1 MITACSLSGFCCPG
15 RERTL
20 LFAPLLDLDDRAIPQ
35 HGSFATRPQ
44 HRAIPQHGALDEPQP
59 RLLTH
64 PAWGG
69 VVHVA
74 RQEGRTADLL
84 LSTSRT
90 LFHLESPPSAC
101 GRASCPF
108 WPAAAAVAPKP
119 VSSLFLPAWPPPRQ
133 GVEPRTT
140 PRGPPDE
147 EDCRARPWRSHQS
160 RAWTSPSC
168 PLAGTEPSRELRD
181 DQIELGGPGRR
192 DGHDQ
197 SVGTR
202 PSMRRTW
209 DGRIVT
215 LVPQIARPARVL
227 SGLFSSTIPAPHHSI
242 LDWSPFDLMSTP
254 SRQTPRKSHNAQ
266 PSRTSSSQDSPR
278 LYCCS
283 AVGPPCKTNLLSRRL
298 PCCGQRIARLVP
310 W

>member
-1 MITACSLSGFCCPG
+1 MIVRSPSMAAS
-15 RERTL
+15 
-20 LFAPLLDLDDRAIPQ
+20 Q
-35 HGSFATRPQ
+35 VATRPQ
-44 HRAIPQHGALDEPQP
+44 HRAIPQHGAVDEPQP

-69 VVHVA
+69 VVHVMAA

-84 LSTSRT
+84 LATSRT
-90 LFHLESPPSAC
+90 LFHLEAPPSAC

-119 VSSLFLPAWPPPRQ
+119 VSSLFLPAWPPPRR
-133 GVEPRTT
+133 GVDPRTT
-140 PRGPPDE
+140 PRGPPDV

-209 DGRIVT
+209 DGGIVT

-227 SGLFSSTIPAPHHSI
+227 SGLSPPPSLHRTTASWTGRPLTSCQLRQGRRHVKATTLNPLGHPVPKTHPAFIVAAPLALPAKQICS
-242 LDWSPFDLMSTP
+242 LAAYLAAVSV
-254 SRQTPRKSHNAQ
+254 SHA
-266 PSRTSSSQDSPR
+266 
-278 LYCCS
+278 
-283 AVGPPCKTNLLSRRL
+283 
-298 PCCGQRIARLVP
+298 
-310 W
+310 